1 MMNYEQYLTN
11 LEIRA
16 ARRAAKIEEAR
27 AEFQLFKRHRA
38 EQDLGWIWFCR
49 MIYPTNPPKSWLAWT
64 RGGLRGVIYRFLLI
78 TMLVS
83 SCQHCYREGLCC
95 LYTRVWYELK

>member
-38 EQDLGWIWFCR
+38 EQDHGLDLVLSDDLSDESSEIVVSMDARRPHRGLGR
-49 MIYPTNPPKSWLAWT
+49 S
-64 RGGLRGVIYRFLLI
+64 
-78 TMLVS
+78 
-83 SCQHCYREGLCC
+83 
-95 LYTRVWYELK
+95 

>member
-38 EQDLGWIWFCR
+38 EQDLG
-49 MIYPTNPPKSWLAWT
+49 LD
-64 RGGLRGVIYRFLLI
+64 
-78 TMLVS
+78 LVLSDDLSDES
-83 SCQHCYREGLCC
+83 SEIVVSMDAR
-95 LYTRVWYELK
+95 RAARS